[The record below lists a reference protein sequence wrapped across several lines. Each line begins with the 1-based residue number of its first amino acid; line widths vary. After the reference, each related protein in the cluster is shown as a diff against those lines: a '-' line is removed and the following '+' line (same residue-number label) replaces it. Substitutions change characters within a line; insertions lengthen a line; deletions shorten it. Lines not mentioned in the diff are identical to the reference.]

1 MSLNLAPSIF
11 GSPLRTRILVLTALL
26 NETYPS
32 ELARL
37 VKASPYSVGL
47 AVDRLERE
55 RLVATRRWGNERRVT
70 LNPTTAYGR
79 ELRALLL
86 RLAETMPEYE
96 ESIRSMRKRPRRRG
110 KPMEPADI
118 EDTARARKLATR

>member
-1 MSLNLAPSIF
+1 
-11 GSPLRTRILVLTALL
+11 VLTALL